1 MRFTQRSYVHTATAS
16 SGLVGSKRVMV
27 GDKVDSVKYCRPPF
41 GYGVHSDIVYSVP
54 LVVTIIVPHTSVP

>member
-1 MRFTQRSYVHTATAS
+1 MGLWELSRTHCCCDLDMWGYVHTATAS

-41 GYGVHSDIVYSVP
+41 G
-54 LVVTIIVPHTSVP
+54 